1 MELSTAEEKEEN
13 LNWRKLKLKKLSFY
27 FSDLTHY
34 VLFVPQMKLQEAIL
48 TFSFHFLV
56 FLKNLTKEIKILF
69 SEILTASAVSQC

>member
-34 VLFVPQMKLQEAIL
+34 VLFVSQMKLQEAIL

-56 FLKNLTKEIKILF
+56 FLKNLAKEIKILF